1 MNKASSP
8 WGQLWTEYMV
18 EHNALSAAASIYE
31 KFYSEYSTWTYIIS
45 FEFYMDLW
53 GLEVSNDYI
62 HFSLEK
68 QV

>member
-1 MNKASSP
+1 MP
-8 WGQLWTEYMV
+8 
-18 EHNALSAAASIYE
+18 LSTAAYIYE
-31 KFYSEYSTWTYIIS
+31 EFYSEYSTWTYIIS

-53 GLEVSNDYI
+53 GLEVSNDYT